1 VVEGGGHREDRTSG
15 RMGGPDLLEAA
26 GDGLVADGCSAHAT
40 ERWRTGGGDEIQR
53 MTMILTE
60 TAVETGPAGAGMGCW
75 LTDSSQ
81 HRPFENSG
89 PDGGWVLRG
98 TEA

>member
-1 VVEGGGHREDRTSG
+1 MVEGGGHREDRTSG
-15 RMGGPDLLEAA
+15 RKGALVLLEAA
-26 GDGLVADGCSAHAT
+26 GDGLVADGGSAHAT
-40 ERWRTGGGDEIQR
+40 ERWRTGAIQR

-60 TAVETGPAGAGMGCW
+60 TAVGTGPAGAGTGCW